1 MTENNGGAT
10 TLRELLA
17 QGKQKYAYE
26 IMELAKE
33 ISEQ

>member
-17 QGKQKYAYE
+17 QGKQKTACSPTT
-26 IMELAKE
+26 L
-33 ISEQ
+33 